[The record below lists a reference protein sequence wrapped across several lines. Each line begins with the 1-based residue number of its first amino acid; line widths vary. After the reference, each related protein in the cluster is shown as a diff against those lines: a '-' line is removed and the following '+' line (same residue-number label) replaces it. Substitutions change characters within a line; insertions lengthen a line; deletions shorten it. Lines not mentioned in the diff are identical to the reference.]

1 MTPEQTRAI
10 AFLMWLG
17 TVCPR
22 VYYME
27 FIAKGIE
34 NLDENVQ
41 VDYITQMIDAGLGFW
56 TNQELIYRNLPSL
69 N

>member
-1 MTPEQTRAI
+1 MTEEQTQAI
-10 AFLMWLG
+10 EFLLWLG

-27 FIAKGIE
+27 FIMKGIG

-41 VDYITQMIDAGLGFW
+41 LDYITQMIDTGLGFW

>member
-1 MTPEQTRAI
+1 MTEEQTRAI
-10 AFLMWLG
+10 AFLAWLG
-17 TVCPR
+17 IVCPR

-27 FIAKGIE
+27 IIQKGVE
-34 NLDENVQ
+34 TFSEDGQL
-41 VDYITQMIDAGLGFW
+41 DYITQMIDAGLSFW